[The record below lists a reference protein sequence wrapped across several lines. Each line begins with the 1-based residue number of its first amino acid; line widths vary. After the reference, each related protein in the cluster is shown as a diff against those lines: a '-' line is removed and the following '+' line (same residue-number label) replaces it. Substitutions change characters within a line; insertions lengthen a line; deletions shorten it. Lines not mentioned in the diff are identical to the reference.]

1 MFTGLVEHMGLV
13 SSIQELDTSESG
25 GNGWTLTISNA
36 AEILTDCHLG
46 DSIAINGKNTERERE
61 RERMTAD
68 HYCTTGTCLT
78 VTEFDKDSFKVGVA
92 PETLRCTN
100 LGNIKT

>member
-1 MFTGLVEHMGLV
+1 
-13 SSIQELDTSESG
+13 
-25 GNGWTLTISNA
+25 
-36 AEILTDCHLG
+36 
-46 DSIAINGKNTERERE
+46 
-61 RERMTAD
+61 MTTD
-68 HYCTTGTCLT
+68 HYYITGTCLT